1 MWIIHH
7 PSIFRL
13 QQVQKLPDRAHPIS
27 AVDSTKHRRLPWST
41 SSQAKGDFLC
51 LFSQLVAENI
61 QFFGGPGMVKGDSC
75 GPASSEGLQK
85 HGSIQTSRSQAVPA
99 SRGCQ
104 GSQMEDRCDV
114 TRRSALSPLGGS
126 PAPDR
131 TSVDVFLC

>member
-1 MWIIHH
+1 
-7 PSIFRL
+7 
-13 QQVQKLPDRAHPIS
+13 
-27 AVDSTKHRRLPWST
+27 
-41 SSQAKGDFLC
+41 
-51 LFSQLVAENI
+51 
-61 QFFGGPGMVKGDSC
+61 MVKRDSC